1 MSKLNK
7 YAEGKIINSFS
18 RADEVSVST
27 DTKDAMESISVAH
40 MAAGNT
46 SEAIIGF
53 DVLRKFQTQN
63 NIEHIMLMQ
72 AEQSQKTNTLLEK
85 VLSKKK
91 K

>member
-18 RADEVSVST
+18 RADEVNVST
-27 DTKDAMESISVAH
+27 ETKDAMESICTAH
-40 MAAGNT
+40 MAGGNT
-46 SEAIIGF
+46 SEAIICF